1 MNRAT
6 LIVRC
11 SRIDKGRYAYAA
23 TILHGGTAL
32 TSIES
37 VTEASG
43 MVEANIIGMRDVIL
57 DAVDSNRL
65 DGVDRLVISHTSP
78 DVILALN
85 GVTYKCEFDPA
96 AKRVV
101 DEIYDLAEEAG
112 VEIDFS
118 IFRTNG
124 RNGAATLIKSRKL
137 AEQSKHITNDYEV
150 SIDE

>member
-1 MNRAT
+1 MNKAT

-23 TILHGGTAL
+23 TILYGGAAL
-32 TSIES
+32 ASIES

-57 DAVDSNRL
+57 DVVDSNGF

-85 GVTYKCEFDPA
+85 GVTYNGEFDPA
-96 AKRVV
+96 AERVV
-101 DEIYDLAEEAG
+101 DEIYDLVEEAG

-124 RNGAATLIKSRKL
+124 RNGAVALIKSRKL
-137 AEQSKHITNDYEV
+137 AEQSKNVTNDYEV
-150 SIDE
+150 SSDE